1 MAEKKRHSNNDGW
14 QLHAAAGKKRM
25 AEKKEKKGAK
35 LTDEGN
41 RTRPPYHYTAS
52 SDYILYIQSV
62 WCFNSDKKEAW
73 GVARFELRS
82 R

>member
-1 MAEKKRHSNNDGW
+1 MAEKKRHSHNDGW

-41 RTRPPYHYTAS
+41 RTQVSKIKRDHLTTT
-52 SDYILYIQSV
+52 
-62 WCFNSDKKEAW
+62 
-73 GVARFELRS
+73 LRLFP
-82 R
+82 

>member
-1 MAEKKRHSNNDGW
+1 MVGNYTQR
-14 QLHAAAGKKRM
+14 QGKKRM
-25 AEKKEKKGAK
+25 AEKKEAK

-41 RTRPPYHYTAS
+41 RTQVSKIKRDHLTTTLHSFMKIP
-52 SDYILYIQSV
+52 DYMLYIQSV